1 MSKQE
6 SEKVSPMSPIDRKTV
21 GNLEVLLEKVVV
33 AEDALLMT
41 NQLKQK
47 LCQLLKFKEHVCKA
61 EQAYQ
66 Q

>member
-21 GNLEVLLEKVVV
+21 GNVKVLLEKVVV

-41 NQLKQK
+41 NQLSWT
-47 LCQLLKFKEHVCKA
+47 LDV
-61 EQAYQ
+61 
-66 Q
+66 

>member
-1 MSKQE
+1 
-6 SEKVSPMSPIDRKTV
+6 MSPIDRKTV